1 MRPLKK
7 RLHRVVVVTIPIGGA
22 VFGFTVAMF
31 AYVGTAIFFNHLTT
45 IVNNSI
51 ALALSVSAIINMI
64 VVRHMFK
71 KLRYDAYDMLQDVM
85 TLDTED
91 PELARE
97 EDDTDQADIIRLS
110 VSGDKRSS

>member
-22 VFGFTVAMF
+22 IFGFTVVMLTYA
-31 AYVGTAIFFNHLTT
+31 GTAVFFNHLTT

-51 ALALSVSAIINMI
+51 ALALSVSAIINI
-64 VVRHMFK
+64 LVVRRMFK
-71 KLRYDAYDMLQDVM
+71 KLRYDAYDMLKDIM

-91 PELARE
+91 PELTRE
-97 EDDTDQADIIRLS
+97 AITQADAEPINISR
-110 VSGDKRSS
+110 RRNAI